1 VFISKSVQ
9 TRLVAENKSLSVER
23 SHLADLM
30 ANVQRMHGDLERAG
44 ENDRRRL
51 ESQIQM
57 MEGQTCVS
65 EPFAV
70 LRKANWP
77 HRQDLKAHLSQERDA
92 VRHVTLQKDI
102 DLKNLQARL
111 DKTVCISFLA
121 DI

>member
-1 VFISKSVQ
+1 MYPNPSQFYE
-9 TRLVAENKSLSVER
+9 RLTG
-23 SHLADLM
+23 H
-30 ANVQRMHGDLERAG
+30 
-44 ENDRRRL
+44 
-51 ESQIQM
+51 
-57 MEGQTCVS
+57 
-65 EPFAV
+65 
-70 LRKANWP
+70 